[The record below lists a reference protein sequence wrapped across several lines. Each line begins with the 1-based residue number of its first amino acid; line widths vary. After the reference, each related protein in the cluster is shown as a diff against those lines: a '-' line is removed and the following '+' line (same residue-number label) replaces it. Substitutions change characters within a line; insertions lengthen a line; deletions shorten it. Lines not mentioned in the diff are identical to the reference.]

1 MNIILFGP
9 PGAGKGTQAQF
20 IVKKHNYFQ
29 LSTGNLLREEVKLET
44 SLGKKIEALIS
55 NGKFASDEIVN
66 TLLKKSI
73 TNLKFRDRII
83 FDGYPRNVDQAKNL
97 ESILEEFDQTIGH
110 IIFLNV
116 SKDIIEKR
124 IMGRMTCDK
133 CNMTLN
139 EFFNKDQIEL
149 HPCGKEFLKKRKDDN
164 FEIVVA
170 IASCQ
175 DRSQAKQ
182 IRTLFLNEK
191 KKIHGMAFK
200 DNTISL
206 LPNSAGRIL
215 LDSDCD
221 GQAISTASTET
232 PQKNNTQDTTYNVPN
247 DMGKDSLAKMAT
259 DSALKMCQSVSDKVS
274 LPMTVDSI
282 TTWDALGCFNI
293 DNKVNG
299 VYRYT
304 IAGGRVTADS
314 IKGQWSKQKNAWCTN
329 PDQYAALKQMN
340 VEFYYS
346 DTSGTF
352 IGKNV
357 FTINDC
363 D

>member
-1 MNIILFGP
+1 VNIILFGP

-164 FEIVVA
+164 FDVVVA
-170 IASCQ
+170 
-175 DRSQAKQ
+175 RYETYMK
-182 IRTLFLNEK
+182 TTK
-191 KKIHGMAFK
+191 
-200 DNTISL
+200 
-206 LPNSAGRIL
+206 PV
-215 LDSDCD
+215 LD
-221 GQAISTASTET
+221 
-232 PQKNNTQDTTYNVPN
+232 
-247 DMGKDSLAKMAT
+247 
-259 DSALKMCQSVSDKVS
+259 
-274 LPMTVDSI
+274 
-282 TTWDALGCFNI
+282 
-293 DNKVNG
+293 
-299 VYRYT
+299 
-304 IAGGRVTADS
+304 
-314 IKGQWSKQKNAWCTN
+314 
-329 PDQYAALKQMN
+329 
-340 VEFYYS
+340 FYS
-346 DTSGTF
+346 
-352 IGKNV
+352 KNV
-357 FTINDC
+357 NFTEIDGAAEIEQITNKINAVLNV
-363 D
+363 